1 MGLTGEE
8 QQQLQQAAEL
18 HDVGKVAIPDAI
30 LHKPGPLDEEEWAF
44 VRRHTLIGE
53 RIIGAA
59 PALAQAAK
67 LVRSTHERFD
77 GSGYPDGLAGEQIPL
92 GSRIIAACD
101 AFTAMTHPRTYAP
114 TMTSEQALAELHRC
128 AGGQF
133 DPQVVAVLSSVATDL
148 VTAQPTP

>member
-92 GSRIIAACD
+92 GSRIIA
-101 AFTAMTHPRTYAP
+101 RTYAP